1 MSLDSASGPRAYP
14 LCFQPLYKE
23 RIWGGRKLA
32 DFPGRELPEG
42 IPIGESWEVTD
53 RPEGVSVVVNGPDR
67 GRTLRSLMEER
78 RDWLTG
84 GLTAAKGRFP
94 WLIKFLDAR
103 EDLSLQVH
111 PPAGRAARLGGEPKT
126 EMWYLLEAEPGA
138 RLYTGLRRGVTRDEF
153 ERRSRDGTVADLFHV
168 HSVTS
173 GDVMFLPS
181 GRVHALG
188 GGNLVFEVQQNSD
201 TTYRVFDWNRV
212 GADGQPR
219 ELHLERSLASID
231 FFDCE
236 PSLVAS
242 RFHPEGT
249 GLQRRPLVRD
259 ALFDI
264 DLWRLAAGAELV
276 LVPEQLQVIAGVA
289 GSAVVSESG
298 VNVEVSLGS
307 VTVLP
312 AASKYP
318 VVRSMSGAEFLV
330 VRPGT

>member
-1 MSLDSASGPRAYP
+1 MSLDSASAPKAYP

-32 DFPGRELPEG
+32 DFPGRELPAG
-42 IPIGESWEVTD
+42 IQVGESWEVTD
-53 RPEGVSVVVNGPDR
+53 RPEGVSIVINGPDR

-78 RDWLTG
+78 PHWLTG
-84 GLTAAKGRFP
+84 GLTATEGRFP
-94 WLIKFLDAR
+94 WLVKFLDAR

-111 PPAGRAARLGGEPKT
+111 PPARRALELGGEPKT

-138 RLYTGLRRGVTRDEF
+138 RLYTGLRRGVTRNEF
-153 ERRSRDGTVADLFHV
+153 ERRSRDGTVASLFHV
-168 HSVTS
+168 HPVTA
-173 GDVMFLPS
+173 GDAMFLPS

-219 ELHLERSLASID
+219 ELHLEPSLASID

-242 RFHPEGT
+242 RFVPAGT

-259 ALFDI
+259 PLFAI

-276 LVPEQLQVIAGVA
+276 LTPRQLQVIAGVT
-289 GSAVVSESG
+289 GSAVVSEG
-298 VNVEVSLGS
+298 GLDVECARGS
-307 VTVLP
+307 VAVLP
-312 AASKYP
+312 AASNSP
-318 VVRSMSGAEFLV
+318 VIRSVSGAELLV

>member
-1 MSLDSASGPRAYP
+1 MSSDFASAPKAYP

-32 DFPGRELPEG
+32 SLPGRELPAG
-42 IPIGESWEVTD
+42 IPVGESWEVTD
-53 RPEGVSVVVNGPDR
+53 RPEGVSVVLNGPDR
-67 GRTLRSLMEER
+67 DRTLRSLMEER

-84 GLTAAKGRFP
+84 GLAAAEGRFP
-94 WLIKFLDAR
+94 WLVKYLDAR

-111 PPAGRAARLGGEPKT
+111 PPTHHAGELGGEPKT

-153 ERRSRDGTVADLFHV
+153 ERRSRDGTVASLFHV
-168 HSVTS
+168 HPVTA
-173 GDVMFLPS
+173 GDAMFLPS

-212 GADGQPR
+212 GADGRPR
-219 ELHLERSLASID
+219 ELHLERSLASIN

-236 PSLVAS
+236 PPLVVS
-242 RFHPEGT
+242 RFHLEGT
-249 GLQRRPLVRD
+249 GLQCRPLVRD
-259 ALFDI
+259 SLFAV

-276 LVPEQLQVIAGVA
+276 LPPGHLLVVAGVS
-289 GSAVVSESG
+289 GGAVVSEG
-298 VNVEVSLGS
+298 GIDVDCARGS
-307 VTVLP
+307 VAVLP
-312 AASKYP
+312 AASRSP
-318 VVRSMSGAEFLV
+318 VVRSRSGTELLV